1 MTWRWHLDSSA
12 PSDKCGIT
20 FRRVTEGSDEML
32 PPLHPS
38 MLSERLRSFKGAP
51 IAEPQPQKRKR
62 KRDLDDVGDIRR
74 FRRVR
79 LLDAVSRCNVYYCSA
94 LDHECGW
101 RDLGVGFGRTRLIQV
116 SP

>member
-32 PPLHPS
+32 PPLHP
-38 MLSERLRSFKGAP
+38 MLSERVQFFFKGAT
-51 IAEPQPQKRKR
+51 IAEPQPRKR
-62 KRDLDDVGDIRR
+62 KRELGDVGDIRR

-79 LLDAVSRCNVYYCSA
+79 LLDAVNRCNVYYVST
-94 LDHECGW
+94 LDGGW
-101 RDLGVGFGRTRLIQV
+101 RHLGTGFGRTHHIQV